1 MTTTAGAPKVYMGSW
16 CFTFGFE
23 RPASLETVIKVLSA
37 FGFDGISI
45 GAGFAGH
52 APVEKFPDKASRA
65 GLVDLVHRHGLE
77 IAGYTPDPYCMPW
90 ATGDESVLAAY
101 EKYFSDS
108 LSLAADIGAPVM
120 RVDPGSFGPLPRDA
134 DYSAIWNRVVTTFKK
149 QAAMAGDR
157 GITLLWEFE
166 TGQVF
171 VKPSEIVG
179 ILDAVDSPHL
189 KISYDFAHAQAIAVL
204 GHNQVQPVEKL
215 DKGQVE
221 FIGMLRG
228 RIGDVGFNDNDN
240 NTYENLFGSHLGLGR
255 GKLDLDAIL
264 AAIIDSG
271 FNGPWWGLDT
281 IPMSPIVWTDAWN
294 GLPTVRGLLDRHL

>member
-1 MTTTAGAPKVYMGSW
+1 MTTTAATPKVYMGSW

-45 GAGFAGH
+45 GAGFADH
-52 APVEKFPDKASRA
+52 APVDRYPDKASRA

-90 ATGDESVLAAY
+90 ATGDQSVLAAY
-101 EKYFSDS
+101 EGYFRDS
-108 LSLAADIGAPVM
+108 LTMAADLGAPVM

-134 DYSAIWNRVVTTFKK
+134 DYTAVWDRVVSTFSA
-149 QAAMAGDR
+149 QAAMAADL
-157 GITLLWEFE
+157 GITLLWEPE

-179 ILDAVDSPHL
+179 ILDAVDSPNL
-189 KISYDFAHAQAIAVL
+189 MISYDFAHAQAISVL
-204 GHNQVQPVEKL
+204 AHNQLQPLEQL
-215 DKGQVE
+215 QNGQVE
-221 FIGMLRG
+221 FIQMLHG

-240 NTYENLFGSHLGLGR
+240 NTYQNLFGSHLGLGR
-255 GKLDLDAIL
+255 GVLDMDAIL
-264 AAIIDSG
+264 TAIIASG
-271 FNGPWWGLDT
+271 FTGPWWGLDT
-281 IPMSPIVWTDAWN
+281 IPMGPIVWTDAWN
-294 GLPTVRGLLDRHL
+294 GLPTVRDLLTRHL